1 MQPRI
6 SLIIAVKN
14 AAATLDRCLRSIA
27 LQGYSN
33 LELIIVDGLSTDRT
47 PEIVQ
52 HWHAQITQSIRAPDN
67 GIYDAWN
74 KGLAVASGEWICF
87 LGADDALLPGALHG
101 YALHA
106 SLSAPRNLEFI
117 SSRAVVFDPVTLRE
131 RVIGRPWEW
140 KGLRRYMGVVH
151 IGSFHHR
158 RLFDRVGEFDPA
170 ARTVGDYS
178 FLLKA
183 GPGLRASFYPSTT
196 VRIQSGGLSRRSY
209 SVLGETMQTRKKLLA
224 MPHYVLLPQYCLD
237 AAKFALRR
245 LIGVP

>member
-14 AAATLDRCLRSIA
+14 AASTLARCLRSIA

-52 HWHAQITQSIRAPDN
+52 RWHAQITQSIRAPDN

-87 LGADDALLPGALHG
+87 LGADDMLLPGALHG

-106 SLSAPRNLEFI
+106 RLSGIPDLEFI
-117 SSRAVVFDPVTLRE
+117 SSRAIVFDPDTLRE
-131 RVIGRPWEW
+131 RVIGRPWEL

-158 RLFDRVGEFDPA
+158 RLFDRVGKFDSTV
-170 ARTVGDYS
+170 RVVGDYA
-178 FLLKA
+178 FLLRS
-183 GPGLRASFYPSTT
+183 GPELHASFYPATT

-209 SVLGETMQTRKKLLA
+209 GVLGETMQIRKKLLA
-224 MPHYVLLPQYCLD
+224 MPHYMLLPQYCLD